1 MPHGVY
7 KNPAMWY
14 YPRFHNFNFGFGL
27 SAENVLKAS
36 TIVTWCF
43 QNNSIVDYETIK
55 TNPENA
61 DFAVVSY
68 PDICA
73 GSVIPRIMIDYSM
86 YIPHTDAEIVIL
98 NMNTMKIHT
107 SFLNRL
113 DAFDK
118 KTGFDIE
125 TILELEHATDDE
137 TCYPIYNG
145 TKLFEAGGTLDTTYL
160 DGFADVGLGTDLQ
173 PEGVAFDKEQFF
185 DAKQYYTNKS
195 MLNLVTDKMRSYRI
209 VEPIIPHGQAIAH
222 NHYNQAT
229 PSLCKF
235 ANPYQFC
242 GELFHLPQVGSID
255 QYHVAGDTTAIEHIR
270 VKGRVRFADYNS
282 DFNFSRA

>member
-1 MPHGVY
+1 
-7 KNPAMWY
+7 MWH
-14 YPRFHNFNFGFGL
+14 YPREHNFEFGFGL
-27 SAENVLKAS
+27 TTENVLKES

-43 QNNSIVDYETIK
+43 QNNSIIDYETIK

-61 DFAVVSY
+61 DFAVVNY

-73 GSVIPRIMIDYSM
+73 GSVVPRIMVDYSM
-86 YIPHTDAEIVIL
+86 YIPASDTEIVIL

-113 DAFDK
+113 DAADK

-137 TCYPIYNG
+137 TCYPIFNG
-145 TKLFEAGGTLDTTYL
+145 TKLFEGGGVFDTTFK

-185 DAKQYYTNKS
+185 DAKQYYTNKE
-195 MLNLVTDKMRSYRI
+195 MLNLVTSKMRSYKI
-209 VEPIIPHGQAIAH
+209 VEPIIPHGKAIIH
-222 NHYNQAT
+222 NHYNMET

-235 ANPYQFC
+235 ANPYQYC
-242 GELFHLPQVGSID
+242 GELFHLPQASSID
-255 QYHVAGDTTAIEHIR
+255 QYHLAGETTAIEHIR
-270 VKGRVRFADYNS
+270 VKGRVRFKEYNS
-282 DFNFSRA
+282 DFNFARA